1 MKIQAPKGTRDI
13 LPSEIHKW
21 KYVSKAFAEH
31 CDRFGYREIRIPVF
45 EHTELFQRGVGDTT
59 DIVQKEMYTF
69 DDKGGR
75 SITLRPEGTAGV
87 VRSYIENGMSSLPMP
102 IKLYY
107 DITAYRY
114 ENVQKG
120 RYREFHQFGVEAFG
134 ASGPEIDVEIIS
146 ILYMFFEKLGL
157 KQTGL
162 NINSIGCTKC
172 RSQYHEKLK
181 DFFRPNLS
189 QFCNDCKNRFEK
201 NPLRIIDCKNEGCK
215 RHIAGAP
222 KLLDNLCDDCRSHFE
237 GLKAG
242 LDNLGISYSIDPN
255 IVRGLDYYTKTV
267 FEFVSENGG
276 SQGTICGGG
285 RYDGLV
291 EECGGPATPGI
302 GFALGVE
309 RLLMELD
316 SQGIQIEEP
325 PAPDIYIATLGQK
338 AVNFAQQLV
347 YKLRG
352 YNVRAETDLMSRSLK
367 SQMKY
372 ADKKGFS
379 YTIVL
384 GDDEIEAGKGVLKD
398 MRTGDQK
405 DVSLDSIVDR
415 LRNHTK

>member
-1 MKIQAPKGTRDI
+1 
-13 LPSEIHKW
+13 
-21 KYVSKAFAEH
+21 
-31 CDRFGYREIRIPVF
+31 
-45 EHTELFQRGVGDTT
+45 
-59 DIVQKEMYTF
+59 MY
-69 DDKGGR
+69 
-75 SITLRPEGTAGV
+75 
-87 VRSYIENGMSSLPMP
+87 SLPQP

-120 RYREFHQFGVEAFG
+120 RYREFHQFGVEALG
-134 ASGPEIDVEIIS
+134 AAGPEIDVEIIS

-162 NINSIGCTKC
+162 NINSIGCPAC
-172 RSQYHEKLK
+172 RKPYLEKLK
-181 DFFRPNLS
+181 EYFRPLLNTLCAD
-189 QFCNDCKNRFEK
+189 CNNRFEK

-215 RHIAGAP
+215 RFIEGAP
-222 KLLDNLCDDCRSHFE
+222 LQLDNLCDECRIHFA

-242 LDNLGISYSIDPN
+242 LENLGINYKIDSK
-255 IVRGLDYYTKTV
+255 IVRGLDYYTRTV
-267 FEFVSENGG
+267 FEFVSEKGG

-291 EECGGPATPGI
+291 EMCGGPSVPGI

-316 SQGIQIEEP
+316 IQGVTIEEP
-325 PAPDIYIATLGQK
+325 QAPDIYIATLGQK
-338 AVNFAQQLV
+338 AVDLAMDMV

-352 YNVRAETDLMSRSLK
+352 CGVKAETDLMGRSLK
-367 SQMKY
+367 AQMKY
-372 ADKKGFS
+372 ADKKRFS
-379 YTIVL
+379 YTIVI

-405 DVSLDSIVDR
+405 DVSLDSVVDR
-415 LRNHTK
+415 LKNQVKERDAAAR